1 MTQHDIITV
10 WQDYLAYDKRR
21 SPHTVRAYV
30 ATAQR
35 LMDAVP
41 SLTGWRSIAAL
52 TPQTIRS
59 YLAARRTKAFGEG
72 IGNRSVARELSVIR
86 KFIAFAANQCEIAG
100 DSAPPAKPMPRGP
113 RLKRTL
119 PRAVN
124 PDAVILL
131 AESVR
136 DMHEE
141 PWLQARDWALLLLL
155 YGAGLR
161 IGEAISLDSDV
172 LPLGE
177 TLVLTGKGN
186 KQRIVPLLEQVRRA
200 ISDYSNLCPFIDIDS
215 KDGPLFRGAR
225 GGRLNPAITR
235 RAMQAAR
242 TALGLPDGTSPH
254 ALRHSFATHLL
265 GSGADLRSLQELLGH
280 ASLSS
285 TQIYTNVDAARLLDV
300 YENAHPRA

>member
-1 MTQHDIITV
+1 MINA
-10 WQDYLAYDKRR
+10 WQEHLEHNKRR
-21 SPHTVRAYV
+21 SPNTVRAYV
-30 ATAQR
+30 ATAKR

-41 SLTGWRSIAAL
+41 SLTDWRSIAAL
-52 TPQTIRS
+52 TPQKIRS
-59 YLAARRTKAFGEG
+59 YLTARRTEGNKGDTSGG

-86 KFIAFAANQCEIAG
+86 KLISFAAHQCEITGSTAPAG
-100 DSAPPAKPMPRGP
+100 KPMPRGP

-131 AESVR
+131 AEAVR
-136 DMHEE
+136 DMHKE

-161 IGEAISLDSDV
+161 ISEAISLDSDV

-186 KQRIVPLLEQVRRA
+186 KQRVVPLLEQVRSA
-200 ISDYSNLCPFIDIDS
+200 INDYANLCPFIDIDS
-215 KDGPLFRGAR
+215 KAGPLFRGAR

-242 TALGLPDGTSPH
+242 TALGLPDSTSPH

-285 TQIYTNVDAARLLDV
+285 TQIYTNVDSAQLLDV